1 MRTKNG
7 LDILVQREI
16 IQMFNSLCTGIPF
29 NLVRTIEAGTC
40 NFTPFTQT
48 STLAGRFP
56 MSSAASR
63 GSERS
68 RLMVRVKHR
77 WAQLVLGW
85 VTHTP
90 PGGTGL
96 SDDTEESRSYPRL
109 LRRLYHGGAEW
120 RSSNGVCRVNAHEDL
135 PILMRNNRVELFCF
149 VSCDFFRW
157 SFGFCF

>member
-1 MRTKNG
+1 M
-7 LDILVQREI
+7 
-16 IQMFNSLCTGIPF
+16 
-29 NLVRTIEAGTC
+29 EASG
-40 NFTPFTQT
+40 
-48 STLAGRFP
+48 A
-56 MSSAASR
+56 
-63 GSERS
+63 

-135 PILMRNNRVELFCF
+135 PILMRNNRVDLFCF
-149 VSCDFFRW
+149 VSCDFFSLVFWFLFLIFNLVDTYDSYEIIGTAGVVVSCKIPILASRVRF
-157 SFGFCF
+157 SGGARFLHFLNSKCV